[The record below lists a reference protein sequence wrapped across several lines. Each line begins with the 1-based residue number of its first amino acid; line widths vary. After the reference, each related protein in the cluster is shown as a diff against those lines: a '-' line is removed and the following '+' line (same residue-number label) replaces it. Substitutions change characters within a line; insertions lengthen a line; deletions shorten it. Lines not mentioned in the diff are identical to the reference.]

1 MSRVAAARMAS
12 RVDRP
17 SLVFAAGSMV
27 FVVVICTNQ
36 SVHRVLSPSLKVK
49 LGERRQLFQLLGD
62 QKSGVAT
69 WSAAIT
75 TGFG

>member
-36 SVHRVLSPSLKVK
+36 SVHRVQSPSLEVK
-49 LGERRQLFQLLGD
+49 LGEHR
-62 QKSGVAT
+62 
-69 WSAAIT
+69 
-75 TGFG
+75 